1 MTKGKL
7 LAVLVLSIC
16 TTLTSSYLLS
26 TNVHAA
32 TPSVDRLYGQDRY
45 STNLSII
52 KKGWTKSSYAVIA
65 SGEAFPDALCA
76 TPLAKSKNAPIFL
89 TSKNGLSLDALK
101 SLKDLEVKNVY
112 IVGGTG
118 VVSPNIEE
126 QLKTLNIT
134 TTRLS
139 GKDRYETSVK
149 IAEMLG
155 TENGIAVASSENFPD
170 ALSMAPIAA
179 KMQMPILL
187 SSQSKLPDKV
197 RAFIKDKNIP
207 VSYIIGGTG
216 SIGES
221 VQSSLTNAKRL
232 SGLNRFDT
240 NISILKEFQG
250 KIDFTNLY
258 VASGKNFPDALS
270 GSALAASKDAPIV
283 LVDSTLPQITK
294 SYLRLQSTK
303 NISIIGGTGA
313 ISDSLKNVIKDEVKT
328 FIITKAD
335 DISDMA
341 FIGEDYTFP
350 SNVLVMYDGTPSN
363 ILSYSIAKKLVPVK
377 WEENSLDTSTAG
389 THIIYGTID
398 GWDKKIKLTVKVVEE
413 TGSVYGNLTNGG
425 HIAYYKGNIY
435 FTAYFDN
442 DKLYKLS
449 YNGTGLIKISDD
461 KVDQINIVHDWIYY
475 RNLSDG
481 KKIYKMKL
489 DGSEKTQIVS
499 ESVYSLLVVGD
510 DIYYS
515 YGQRYNSA
523 FYKCKVDGSSKVKI
537 GDELASKMIVE
548 DGYLYYISQIDNH
561 FLYKMNLDGTN
572 KIKMLDYGV
581 GIFDVEDGWIYYE
594 SQRDNRIHKMTVD
607 GLNDTSLNART
618 FDTLNVYD
626 GWIYFSEYSPG
637 IGLCRARTDGS
648 DLTQLSYNPAD
659 GITPMG
665 EWIFYQSFDRDS
677 QNYTL
682 RQMKL
687 DESVD
692 VPFLGSYIL
701 DKEPNDSLFFA
712 QSYTPNENINYSPLI
727 SGYLKPKD
735 DDLYK
740 VTNTKLQN
748 LNIFVDIPLGR
759 VQTSV
764 SIMDSSGKILATSPV
779 DLDTGSAGISIEL
792 PKGTYYIKFSSTEAL
807 DSPAHYEAIA
817 WFGEW

>member
-7 LAVLVLSIC
+7 LAALVLSIC
-16 TTLTSSYLLS
+16 TTLTSSCLLS

-52 KKGWTKSSYAVIA
+52 KKGWTESSYAIIA

-76 TPLAKSKNAPIFL
+76 TPLAKVKNAPIFL
-89 TSKNGLSLDALK
+89 TSKNGLSSDALK
-101 SLKDLEVKNVY
+101 SLKDLEVKSAY
-112 IVGGTG
+112 IIGGTG

-126 QLKTLNIT
+126 QLKTLNVT

-187 SSQSKLPDKV
+187 SSKSKLPDKV
-197 RAFIKDKNIP
+197 SAFIKDKNIP
-207 VSYIIGGTG
+207 ASYIIGGTG
-216 SIGES
+216 SISES
-221 VQSSLTNAKRL
+221 VQTSLPNAKRL

-283 LVDSTLPQITK
+283 LVDSDLPSITR
-294 SYLRLQSTK
+294 SYLRLHSTK
-303 NISIIGGTGA
+303 NLNIIGGTGA
-313 ISDSLKNVIKDEVKT
+313 ITDSLKNTLTNTVKYL
-328 FIITKAD
+328 IITKAD
-335 DISDMA
+335 DISDTA

-350 SNVLVMYDGTPSN
+350 YNVLVMYDDSST
-363 ILSYSIAKKLVPVK
+363 KLVPVK

-398 GWDKKIKLTVKVVEE
+398 GWDKKVKLTTKVVEE
-413 TGSVYGNLTNGG
+413 TGSLYGNLVNGG
-425 HIAYYKGNIY
+425 KFAYYKGNIY

-481 KKIYKMKL
+481 DKLYKMKL
-489 DGSEKTQIVS
+489 DGSEKTLVLS
-499 ESVYSLLVVGD
+499 EDINSFVVVGD

-515 YGQRYNSA
+515 YGKWSNFKSG
-523 FYKCKVDGSSKVKI
+523 FYKCKVDGSSKVKL
-537 GDELASKMIVE
+537 GDERVWKMLAE
-548 DGYLYYISQIDNH
+548 DGYLYYTDSLTNYSLH
-561 FLYKMNLDGTN
+561 KMKLNETN
-572 KIKMLDYGV
+572 KVTIINNGDPIDV
-581 GIFDVEDGWIYYE
+581 FDVENGWIYYAGNGE
-594 SQRDNRIHKMTVD
+594 NRGVHKISVD
-607 GLNDTSLNART
+607 GLNHTKLEDTFTSNI
-618 FDTLNVYD
+618 NVYD
-626 GWIYFSEYSPG
+626 GWVYYANDMDSLKLY
-637 IGLCRARTDGS
+637 RARTDGS
-648 DLTQLSYNPAD
+648 
-659 GITPMG
+659 GIKNVMSTNRAGAITVMG
-665 EWIFYQSFDRDS
+665 DWIFYETFGENSNSLYQI
-677 QNYTL
+677 
-682 RQMKL
+682 KL
-687 DESVD
+687 DGTVD
-692 VPFLGSYIL
+692 VPFLSYYIN
-701 DKEPNDSLFFA
+701 DKEANDSLFFA
-712 QSYTPNENINYSPLI
+712 QPYPAKEDINLSPLI
-727 SGYLKPKD
+727 SGVVQND
-735 DDLYK
+735 DIDLYK
-740 VTNTKLQN
+740 INNTKTQN
-748 LNIFVDIPLGR
+748 LNVFLYSPDKKAAGAL
-759 VQTSV
+759 SLL
-764 SIMDSSGKILATSPV
+764 DSTGKEIIRTNFYP
-779 DLDTGSAGISIEL
+779 TGIISSSAGLSAEV
-792 PKGTYYIKFSSTEAL
+792 PAGTYYIKIS
-807 DSPAHYEAIA
+807 SPASPSLKSYKYEAVS